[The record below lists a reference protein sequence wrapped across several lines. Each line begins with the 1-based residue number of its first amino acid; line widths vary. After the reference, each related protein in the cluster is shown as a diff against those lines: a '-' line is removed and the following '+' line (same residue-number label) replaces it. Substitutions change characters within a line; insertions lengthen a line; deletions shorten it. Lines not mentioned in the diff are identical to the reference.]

1 MICECCHGQGRYWN
15 GLLSEWR
22 PCPDCMGSG
31 ITSCCD
37 AAGSAEPPSFTCPR
51 CGAVSYNPNDIRE
64 RYCGRCHVFVDDAP
78 GPVFVCAACGA
89 TQVERMIRCEQ
100 CGEPLVFPKFAGLPP
115 LPIVNPPAAR
125 RRAEEAYRDARFLE
139 RACDMCGRL
148 YQGPAVFCSLECA
161 IAAA

>member
-1 MICECCHGQGRYWN
+1 MICECCHGEGRYWN

-51 CGAVSYNPNDIRE
+51 CGAVSHNPNDIRE
-64 RYCGRCHVFVDDAP
+64 RYCGRCHVFAEQFFVP

-100 CGEPLVFPKFAGLPP
+100 CGEPLVFPKFARDP
-115 LPIVNPPAAR
+115 
-125 RRAEEAYRDARFLE
+125 YRDARFLE
-139 RACDMCGRL
+139 RACDLCGKL